1 MIDPTHARILIVE
14 DDQGVAVLERRQ
26 LERAG
31 HQVIH
36 VASAEEAAGA
46 LAEQHPDLLL
56 LDYRLPSGV
65 DGLAFLRQIRE
76 AGHDVPVIL
85 VTGFGNEALVIQA
98 MRSGVRDFVTKTAE
112 YLDYLP
118 EAVARVLAQIH
129 TEERLAES
137 EARLAALFR
146 GVSDAIVLADA
157 AGRVSVLNPAAEQLL
172 RCSSVV
178 AAGQPLRRFLP
189 IDPATD
195 AQVADRQG
203 TRADGRTFLFEGSV
217 SAVETAGGRLYAV
230 ITRDVSE
237 RRGMESRLA
246 LVERLESI
254 GLLAGGIAH
263 DLNNVLAP
271 IVLGL
276 DLLSREALEPA
287 QRALVETMRQSAHRG
302 GELVRQVLTFARGS
316 QGQRVAVR
324 LGELID
330 ECVSLLR
337 RTFPPS
343 IPITVSVAPDLWA
356 VEAEPTR
363 LHQVLLNLCVNAR
376 DAMPGGGRLT
386 LTARN
391 VEVDLAT
398 TAGNPD
404 ARPGKH
410 VLLTVEDVGTG
421 IPPEL
426 LPHVFDPFVTTKPEG
441 QGTGLGLPTVKGIV
455 RQHGGFLTV
464 QSEVG
469 KGTTF
474 STYLPAMEGPDAR
487 KPDSAQG
494 EVPGGQGELVLVI
507 DDEPAIRA
515 LAKAILSASSYRVLT
530 AGDGAEG
537 LVVYQENRDEIRLV
551 MTDMRMP
558 ILDGP
563 ATIVALRKAGF
574 AGPIIATSGTAS
586 DAGPVPAEMGRGAY
600 LPKPY
605 TPRGLLELVAELL
618 RVKSEEGRGEE

>member
-1 MIDPTHARILIVE
+1 MIDPMHARILIVE
-14 DDQGVAVLERRQ
+14 DEPGVAILERRQ

-31 HQVIH
+31 HQVVH
-36 VASAEEAAGA
+36 VASAEEAIQA
-46 LAEQHPDLLL
+46 LNDQPPDLLL
-56 LDYRLPSGV
+56 LDYRLHSGV
-65 DGLAFLRQIRE
+65 DGLAFLRQIRG

-118 EAVARVLAQIH
+118 EAVARVLSQIR

-137 EARLAALFR
+137 EARLAALFH

-157 AGRVSVLNPAAEQLL
+157 SAHVLLLNLAAEGLL

-178 AAGQPLRRFLP
+178 AAGQPLSRFLP
-189 IDPATD
+189 IDLTTD
-195 AQVADRQG
+195 AQVADRHG
-203 TRADGRTFLFEGSV
+203 TRADGRAFLFEASV
-217 SAVETAGGRLYAV
+217 SPIETATGRLYAV

-237 RRGMESRLA
+237 RRGMVSRLA
-246 LVERLESI
+246 RVERLESI

-276 DLLSREALEPA
+276 DLLSREALEPS
-287 QRALVETMRQSAHRG
+287 QRALVDTMRQSAQRG

-324 LGELID
+324 LGELLD

-343 IPITVSVAPDLWA
+343 IQIAVSVALDLWA

-376 DAMPGGGRLT
+376 DARAEGGRLT
-386 LTARN
+386 LSAGN
-391 VEVDLAT
+391 VEVDLAM
-398 TAGNPD
+398 TAENPD
-404 ARPGKH
+404 ARPGRH
-410 VLLTVEDVGTG
+410 VLLTVEDTGSG

-426 LPHVFDPFVTTKPEG
+426 LPHVFDPFVTTKPQG

-455 RQHGGFLTV
+455 RQHGGFITV
-464 QSEVG
+464 RSEVG

-474 STYLPAMEGPDAR
+474 NICLPALKAPEAR

-494 EVPGGQGELVLVI
+494 EVPGGRGELVLVI

-515 LAKAILSASSYRVLT
+515 LAKAILTAAGYRVLT

-537 LVVYQENRDEIRLV
+537 LVLFQEHRDDVRLV
-551 MTDMRMP
+551 TTDMRMP

-563 ATIVALRKAGF
+563 ATIAALRKAGF
-574 AGPIIATSGTAS
+574 TAPIIATSGTAS
-586 DAGPVPAEMGRGAY
+586 DAGPVPADMGPGTY

-605 TPRGLLELVAELL
+605 TPRGLLETVAELL
-618 RVKSEEGRGEE
+618 RGQK